1 MNKINKLNVYYH
13 DTLVGTL
20 AKLNNG
26 KIAFDWKC
34 KKTPFFR
41 DGTGILPKSFHPF
54 VQDERIYSKR
64 L

>member
-26 KIAFDWKC
+26 KIAF
-34 KKTPFFR
+34 
-41 DGTGILPKSFHPF
+41 
-54 VQDERIYSKR
+54 QYDEEWLKNGF
-64 L
+64 